1 MWPLD
6 TAPEQHNKTLKPA
19 ARPRRAIG
27 RGYPMTYAG
36 KPISTLTE
44 AELDDAEAFCIEH
57 AHIASEVYAAN
68 MRALA
73 EIASARERQ
82 GATVN

>member
-1 MWPLD
+1 V
-6 TAPEQHNKTLKPA
+6 TF
-19 ARPRRAIG
+19 
-27 RGYPMTYAG
+27 AG